1 MSTKQKCDHCDGVP
15 VVTEVVVKNGKKV
28 EHHLCEKCAA
38 ELGVTPQSHTPINE
52 LITKF
57 VMSHG
62 SSKAPATPACA
73 CEGCGLT
80 FGEFRKSGLMGCA
93 RCYDAFE
100 AQVGPLIERAHEGGT
115 HHIGKIPRRA
125 GASCERQQRIG
136 VLRKQLS
143 DAIEAEQYERAAV
156 LRDQIRRFEESEE
169 TGPER
174 GGRTPGERGG
184 AGRSTRAREQR

>member
-1 MSTKQKCDHCDGVP
+1 

-38 ELGVTPQSHTPINE
+38 ELGVTPQAHTPINE

-62 SSKAPATPACA
+62 STKPTPASACP

-80 FGEFRKSGLMGCA
+80 FGEFRKSGLMGCP
-93 RCYDAFE
+93 RCYEAFE
-100 AQVGPLIERAHEGGT
+100 GQVGPLIERAHEGGT

-125 GASCERQQRIG
+125 GASAERQERIG

-143 DAIEAEQYERAAV
+143 VAIEAEQYERAAV
-156 LRDQIRRFEESEE
+156 LRDQIRRFEEGERGVGERGTGE
-169 TGPER
+169 TGGLGS
-174 GGRTPGERGG
+174 GGRGG
-184 AGRSTRAREQR
+184 AGRSSRAGEQR